1 VVLYLSIGFGYVL
14 MYAALGWAL
23 RGHPLLLTLFGNV
36 GLLVPPLA
44 VCAIIARRRWRW
56 AGCQRLFWDTFA
68 IGVALWVIGHLGW
81 AFEAIV
87 LRRESWIQWH
97 TLFSLC
103 GGIGPLIALFA
114 RPHVGVR
121 RDAVGPVGLVVG
133 SYGLLAVF
141 IYTYFVLVPNLVPGT
156 TDSQATLL
164 KLVQVNRALLFGAS
178 LSALLVARRTPW
190 HRAYAFLAVGT
201 GIGFFLRIVTSLAIM
216 NGKYQTG
223 TLYDL
228 AWIAPF
234 LCYAGAALSSP
245 DSPKESA
252 GIELPLPGSH
262 TAVASLPVFLIP
274 IVGYSALY
282 IQPLGGAGDSFRA
295 LLTGLMTVAGLGVL
309 ALRLA
314 AQGGELQRADA
325 RMRLLAAATEQTGD
339 LILITRADGGVE
351 LANDAFVRALGY
363 SRQELSGLGFGDL
376 VERGFGTLGAHIR
389 TEVRERGV
397 WRGTLLRQRRD
408 GSTFPAACTVVA
420 LRDSAGAITHFVG
433 AERDI
438 GQELKL
444 RDQLVHSERLSAIG
458 ELVAGVAHEINNPLQ
473 TIIGSVELLLDDRP
487 ETSSRHDLEVVRR
500 EAARAGQI
508 VRNLLSFVRRSAPDR
523 VYADLNDIVRSVVE
537 LRGYHLQQRNITL
550 ATELQSSPA
559 GVLVNR
565 EEIQQII
572 LNLILNA
579 EQAMLAAGRGSTII
593 IRSFSEA
600 GDHFVEVVDD
610 GPGVSAEMRG
620 RIFEPFFTTKDVGQG
635 TGLGL
640 SISHGIASAHGGSL
654 TLCPGA
660 GGACFRLTL
669 PARLD
674 QGVAAAPAPAP
685 APPSRRA
692 LVVDDEAPIRK
703 LLARLLERRGFAVFE
718 ADSAS
723 VALDIADTNVL
734 SLVLCDVRMPGS
746 NGTDLY
752 HTLSERHP
760 ELGRAFVFIT
770 GDRSAIDID
779 DALRGVPVLAK
790 PFSADDLQSV
800 LVAVGL
806 DTLVA

>member
-1 VVLYLSIGFGYVL
+1 VVLYLSIGVGYVL
-14 MYAALGWAL
+14 LYAALGWAL
-23 RGHPLLLTLFGNV
+23 RGHPLLMSLFGNV
-36 GLLVPPLA
+36 GLIVPPLG
-44 VCAIIARRRWRW
+44 VCAIILRRRLRW

-68 IGVALWVIGHLGW
+68 IGMALWTIGHLGW
-81 AFEAIV
+81 AVEAVV
-87 LRRESWIQWH
+87 LGRASWIQWH

-103 GGIGPLIALFA
+103 GGIGPLIALLA
-114 RPHVGVR
+114 RPQIGVR
-121 RDAVGPVGLVVG
+121 REAVGPVGLIIA

-141 IYTYFVLVPNLVPGT
+141 IYTYFVLVPGLVPGIT
-156 TDSQATLL
+156 GAQSTLL
-164 KLVQVNRALLFGAS
+164 KLVQVNRALLLIAT
-178 LSALLVARRTPW
+178 LWALFDAWRTPW
-190 HRAYAFLAVGT
+190 RRTYVLLAAGT
-201 GIGFFLRIVTSLAIM
+201 SLGFCLRIVTSQAIM
-216 NGKYQTG
+216 DGRYQTG

-234 LCYAGAALSSP
+234 LCFAGAALSAP
-245 DSPKESA
+245 DSPRA
-252 GIELPLPGSH
+252 GAGVELLTTGIH
-262 TAVASLPVFLIP
+262 TAVAALPVFLIP
-274 IVGYSALY
+274 LVGYSALY

-309 ALRLA
+309 TLRLA

-325 RMRLLAAATEQTGD
+325 RMRLLAAATEHTGD

-363 SRQELSGLGFGDL
+363 SRLELAGLGFGDL
-376 VERGFGTLGAHIR
+376 VERGSGTIGMDIR
-389 TEVRERGV
+389 SEVSERGV

-408 GSTFPAACTVVA
+408 GSTFPASCTVVA
-420 LRDSAGAITHFVG
+420 LRDATGAITHFVG

-473 TIIGSVELLLDDRP
+473 TIIGSVELLLEDRP
-487 ETSSRHDLEVVRR
+487 DTGSRHDLELVRR
-500 EAARAGQI
+500 EAGRAGQI

-523 VYADLNDIVRSVVE
+523 LAADLNDIIHSVVE
-537 LRGYHLQQRNITL
+537 LRGYHLQQRNISL
-550 ATELQSSPA
+550 ETELQRAPA
-559 GVLVNR
+559 HILVNR

-579 EQAMLAAGRGSTII
+579 EQAMLAAGRGTTIT
-593 IRSFSEA
+593 IRSFSEG
-600 GDHFVEVVDD
+600 GDHFVEVSDD
-610 GPGVSAEMRG
+610 GPGVSAEMQG

-660 GGACFRLTL
+660 PGACFRLRL
-669 PARLD
+669 PAYSEP
-674 QGVAAAPAPAP
+674 VPPP
-685 APPSRRA
+685 PPSTLADPPVRLA
-692 LVVDDEAPIRK
+692 LVVDDEASIRT
-703 LLARLLERRGFAVFE
+703 LLTRLLRRRGFDVVE
-718 ADSAS
+718 ADSTPVAMSIAS
-723 VALDIADTNVL
+723 TARL

-746 NGTDLY
+746 SGKDFY

-770 GDRSAIDID
+770 GDRSAIDVD
-779 DALRGVPVLAK
+779 EALRHVPVLAK
-790 PFSADDLQSV
+790 PFSAGDLQAA

-806 DTLVA
+806 EEVTA